1 MDVVQILTIGPT
13 LATSFSS
20 SFCLKYLCPND
31 EKPGVDIK
39 IPDALTAARATTSSD
54 YPDERITSP
63 TPEQFVTSTPEL
75 ETTDDGERPDG
86 EEYDRTTT
94 AARATT
100 SSDYPDER
108 ITSPTPE
115 QFVTSTPELETTD
128 DGEKTSPDGEEYDR
142 TTTAARATASSD
154 YPERERIT
162 SPTPEQFVTKYDR
175 TTTAARATTSS
186 DYPDE
191 RITSPTPEQFVTS
204 TPELETT
211 DDGEKTSPDGEE
223 YDRTPT
229 AARATTSSDYPDERI
244 TSPTPEQ
251 FVTSTPELE
260 TTDDGEKTS
269 PDGEEYDRTT
279 TAARAT
285 TSSDYP
291 DERVTSPTPEQ
302 FVTSTPELETTDDGE
317 KTSPDGEEYDRTT
330 TAARATTS
338 SDYPDERVT
347 SPTLGQFVTSTPEL
361 ETTDDGEKTSPD
373 GEEYDRTTTAA

>member
-1 MDVVQILTIGPT
+1 MMARRLLLMAKNTTGPLLLHEQPHPATIL
-13 LATSFSS
+13 
-20 SFCLKYLCPND
+20 N
-31 EKPGVDIK
+31 
-39 IPDALTAARATTSSD
+39 
-54 YPDERITSP
+54 
-63 TPEQFVTSTPEL
+63 
-75 ETTDDGERPDG
+75 
-86 EEYDRTTT
+86 
-94 AARATT
+94 
-100 SSDYPDER
+100 ER

-154 YPERERIT
+154 YPEERIT
-162 SPTPEQFVTKYDR
+162 WPTPEQFVTSTPELETTDDGEKTSPDGEEYDR
-175 TTTAARATTSS
+175 TTTAARATASS
-186 DYPDE
+186 DYPEE

-223 YDRTPT
+223 YDRTTT
-229 AARATTSSDYPDERI
+229 AARATASSDYPEERI
-244 TSPTPEQ
+244 TWPTPEQFVTSTPELETTDDGEKTSPDGEEYDRTTTAARATASSDYPEERITWPTPEQ

-291 DERVTSPTPEQ
+291 ERAHNLAYS
-302 FVTSTPELETTDDGE
+302 
-317 KTSPDGEEYDRTT
+317 RTIC
-330 TAARATTS
+330 
-338 SDYPDERVT
+338 D
-347 SPTLGQFVTSTPEL
+347 
-361 ETTDDGEKTSPD
+361 
-373 GEEYDRTTTAA
+373 